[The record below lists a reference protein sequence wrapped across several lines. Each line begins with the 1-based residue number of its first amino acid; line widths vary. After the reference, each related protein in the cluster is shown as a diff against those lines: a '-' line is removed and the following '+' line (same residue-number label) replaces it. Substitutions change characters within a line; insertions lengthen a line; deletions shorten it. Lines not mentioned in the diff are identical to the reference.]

1 MKLSKKKFADTRKF
15 AVIAV
20 ISALLLGSLASPAA
34 AIDQSQDK
42 RDGFYWLDRINR
54 AQAVMLHEEGIITK
68 EQAAAMAKAL
78 DIVYEQAKAPGFPRS
93 NYFGGIQKY
102 LIAAGGPEVSRI
114 HTARSTWDTVEDN
127 DRMLRREQIFSLYQ
141 DLIDARQALLD
152 YAKKY
157 PNAIIPAYTGGVQ
170 AQPTSLGHFL
180 TAYAE
185 VYGRYATQLEQIYAF
200 NNQSSLGSA
209 ALGTSTYKLNRHR
222 MAELLGFEAPIRN
235 SYDAV
240 LLSPIQI
247 NMSLAGTSA
256 AISITTQQLM
266 GDLHRQYLLARPWLT
281 FPYTGVSG
289 STIMPQKQNPDGIN
303 NARAYASSAIGDA
316 TKYMVESAKQES
328 GSFDVELNDSVD
340 SSLANTAKA
349 LKETK
354 KMFGVFIFYPD
365 RAMNIVLDDY
375 ATATELANTLQRVAN
390 VPFKDSHDFVTDLV
404 QFGRVN
410 NLRPTDIKYSDFL
423 TIFEKFAKDHQLTT
437 TDPKLT
443 EQQFKT
449 ALTPTNMVESA
460 KGFGGP
466 QPSEVASMIGEQQN
480 IITQNSNWLANK
492 KAVLK
497 AAEEQLDKAFAKL
510 KQ

>member
-1 MKLSKKKFADTRKF
+1 MALKL

-20 ISALLLGSLASPAA
+20 ISALSLGSLAFPAA
-34 AIDQSQDK
+34 AIDQSQEK
-42 RDGFYWLDRINR
+42 RDKFYWLDRMNR
-54 AQAVMLHEEGIITK
+54 AQAVMLYEEHIITP

-78 DIVYEQAKAPGFPRS
+78 DIVYEQAKGPDFPRDS
-93 NYFGGIQKY
+93 IGNYFGSEQKY

-114 HTARSTWDTVEDN
+114 HTGRSTWDTVEDN
-127 DRMLRREQIFSLYQ
+127 NRMLQREKIFSLYKN
-141 DLIDARQALLD
+141 LIDTRKALLD
-152 YAKKY
+152 YANKY

-170 AQPTSLGHFL
+170 AQPTSFGHFL
-180 TAYAE
+180 TAYVE
-185 VYGRYATQLEQIYAF
+185 IYGRYASDLEQIYAID
-200 NNQSSLGSA
+200 NTSSLGSA
-209 ALGTSTYKLNRHR
+209 ALGTSTYKLNRQR
-222 MAELLGFEAPIRN
+222 IAELLGFDAPIHN

-240 LLSPIQI
+240 LLSPMQV
-247 NMSLAGTSA
+247 NMRLAGTSA

-266 GDLHRQYLLARPWLT
+266 GDLHRQYLLSRPWLT

-303 NARAYASSAIGDA
+303 DARFAASSAIGDA
-316 TKYMVESAKQES
+316 SKYMVEAAKQES
-328 GSFDVELNDSVD
+328 GSFDVELNDSVY
-340 SSLANTAKA
+340 SSLSNTAKA
-349 LKETK
+349 LKETE
-354 KMFGVFIFYPD
+354 KMFGVLVFNPD

-410 NLRPTDIKYSDFL
+410 NLRPVDIKYSDFL
-423 TIFEKFAKDHQLTT
+423 TIFNKFAKEHQLTT
-437 TDPKLT
+437 NGPKLT

-449 ALTPTNMVESA
+449 ALTPKNMVESA

-466 QPSEVASMIGEQQN
+466 QPTEVASMIAEQQN
-480 IITQNSNWLANK
+480 IINQNSNWLASK
-492 KAVLK
+492 KALLK
-497 AAEEQLDKAFAKL
+497 VAEEKLDQAFEKI